1 MSERRDIK
9 KLTWLLLSHCRDRI
23 CSFYQHQ
30 NGPCRSIRK
39 ESKLLSSRRRKI
51 KGWSKE
57 HNSKMFHYK
66 NLYHPQ
72 QRQSR
77 LMGALA
83 RPKDYISKGPP
94 EQIIPRHHSS
104 KKE

>member
-1 MSERRDIK
+1 
-9 KLTWLLLSHCRDRI
+9 
-23 CSFYQHQ
+23 
-30 NGPCRSIRK
+30 
-39 ESKLLSSRRRKI
+39 
-51 KGWSKE
+51 
-57 HNSKMFHYK
+57 MFHYK

-104 KKE
+104 KKERDSKGAHRHPPLGGKCRKQHKQNFHQATTNEHPTELLKVTF